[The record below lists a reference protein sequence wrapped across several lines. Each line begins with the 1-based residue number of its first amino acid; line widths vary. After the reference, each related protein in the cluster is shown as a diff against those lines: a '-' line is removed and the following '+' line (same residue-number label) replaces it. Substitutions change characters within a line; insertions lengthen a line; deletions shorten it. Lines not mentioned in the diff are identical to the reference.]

1 MAKRSGAATQRA
13 AKRDPKSYVDQFT
26 SEVSLA
32 LQFGRIGGNLTPAR
46 VSTIMQQA
54 DSGRTSALV
63 DLYHELREK
72 DCHLQSIAQTREV
85 CVASLPHDV
94 APRADKPLKK
104 ETKAARQCALALQ
117 KCDTFQ
123 TAISHWVG
131 EGNAFGHATSE
142 LVWKVE
148 KKGEL
153 AGLMVPD
160 YFVNISCRRFGFRQS
175 DGALLFDQFGLG
187 EIDVGGVDLLA
198 EFGPG
203 KYMQY
208 RPRVTG
214 DVPVREGL
222 SRASIWMALF
232 RNFDLR
238 DWLQLAEMAW
248 KPKRTGKYKKDAS
261 KADKQALTN
270 ILERLTSTGVAIYP
284 ETVEL
289 MLHWPT
295 NYAQNSPHKE
305 LAVFLAQELSKA
317 WLGTSDVTEQ
327 TGKSGARAAVETRG
341 ELRKE
346 LRDWDALGI
355 SRLVTRNVVEPFYRF
370 NYGDKIEAGTFVPMI
385 DDPKNI
391 LEFGNGINYLRQAG
405 LKIGQAWVRKQIG
418 APEPTPDEELLG
430 DGVEDPKASESG
442 NSGSE
447 GDKKP
452 KPKE

>member
-26 SEVSLA
+26 AEVSLA

-54 DSGRTSALV
+54 DSGRTAALV

-72 DCHLQSIAQTREV
+72 DGHFQSVMQTREV

-94 APRADKPLKK
+94 APRADKPKKK
-104 ETKAARQCALALQ
+104 EVKAARQCALALQ

-131 EGNAFGHATSE
+131 EGNGFGHATSE
-142 LVWKVE
+142 LVWKKE
-148 KKGEL
+148 EKGEL
-153 AGLMVPD
+153 KGLLVPD

-175 DGALLFDQFGLG
+175 DGALLFDPHGLG
-187 EIDVGGVDLLA
+187 EIEVGGVDLMA

-222 SRASIWMALF
+222 ARCMIWLALF

-295 NYAQNSPHKE
+295 NYASNSPHKE
-305 LAVFLAQELSKA
+305 LAVFLAQEMGKA
-317 WLGTSDVTEQ
+317 ALGTADVTEQ
-327 TGKSGARAAVETRG
+327 SGKSGARAAVETRG

-346 LRDWDALGI
+346 LRDWDAIGI
-355 SRLVTRNVVEPFYRF
+355 ARLVTRNIVEPFYRF
-370 NYGDKIEAGTFVPMI
+370 NYGENVEPGTFVPMI

-391 LEFGNGINYLRQAG
+391 LEFGTGINRLQQSGLR
-405 LKIGQAWVRKQIG
+405 IGQAWVRKQIG
-418 APEPTPDEELLG
+418 APEPKAGEELLS
-430 DGVEDPKASESG
+430 DPKADETG
-442 NSGSE
+442 KPGSE

-452 KPKE
+452 APADDGE